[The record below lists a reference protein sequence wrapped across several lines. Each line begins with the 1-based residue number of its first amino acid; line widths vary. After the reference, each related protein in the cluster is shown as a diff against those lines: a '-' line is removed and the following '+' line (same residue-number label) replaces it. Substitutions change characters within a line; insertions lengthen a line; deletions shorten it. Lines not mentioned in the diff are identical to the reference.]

1 MSDQPC
7 ALVTG
12 ANGGIGAATLAELTR
27 RGWCVVG
34 VQRSDGFDVTK
45 PGESNRAVGR
55 ALAEFGRLDAVVHTV
70 GMSGRRFGD
79 GPISAVTDEGWAEV
93 LRVNAY
99 STMSVLRAAL
109 PQLPRGGSAV
119 VVGSVL
125 RTATDQDFL
134 TAAYAASKGA
144 IHSLVR
150 VAARE
155 YAPHGVRVNVVAPGL
170 VDTKMAQRALG
181 EGSAIRDRL
190 DELQPLGGTSVSAE
204 EVAKTVAWLVIDATA
219 TTGAEIVCDRG
230 WTL

>member
-1 MSDQPC
+1 MTDQPC

-12 ANGGIGAATLAELTR
+12 ANGGIGAATVDELTA
-27 RGWCVVG
+27 RGWRVLG

-45 PGESNRAVGR
+45 PGEAARAVGL
-55 ALAEFGRLDAVVHTV
+55 ALATFGRLDAVVHTV
-70 GMSGRRFGD
+70 GMSGRRYGD
-79 GPISAVTDEGWAEV
+79 GPISSVTDEGWAEV

-109 PQLPRGGSAV
+109 PHLPPGGSAT

-125 RTATDQDFL
+125 RTTTDDDFL
-134 TAAYAASKGA
+134 TVGYAASKGA
-144 IHSLVR
+144 IHSMVR

-155 YAPHGVRVNVVAPGL
+155 YAHKGVRVNVCAPGL

-181 EGSAIRDRL
+181 EGSPIRDRL
-190 DELQPLGGTSVSAE
+190 DDLQPLGAQAVTAE
-204 EVAKTVAWLVIDATA
+204 EVAKTIAWLVIDATA
-219 TTGAEIVCDRG
+219 TTGAEITCDRG